1 VAQQKKLI
9 IIEIIQNKINSLMF
23 NFNTFMLMEVDC
35 MINVTCAI
43 IINDGKFLVTQ
54 RSATMKLPLKWEFPG
69 GKLEEGESE
78 VDCIKREIKE
88 ELNIEIDVIQKM
100 KNSIHDYG
108 TFKINLIP
116 FIANYISGAIILS
129 EHANY
134 MLLQK
139 SELLNLDWAE
149 ADLPILNE
157 LINSN

>member
-1 VAQQKKLI
+1 
-9 IIEIIQNKINSLMF
+9 MF

-43 IINDGKFLVTQ
+43 IIKDGKFLVTQ
-54 RSATMKLPLKWEFPG
+54 RSAAMKLPLKWEFPG

-116 FIANYISGAIILS
+116 FIANYISGAIMLS